1 MGLFSTLR
9 KRRQEKKS
17 AMRAAKVRARAE
29 AKADAKLEKQKEK
42 YLRKT
47 AKQVRKADNKEL
59 KNRRKH
65 EEKMAQAALEQIK
78 AGNFNGGNVTRYVGA
93 ARVAIPALLPLAY
106 RGITQMQAS
115 NEKSRA
121 QHSDVPVSEMAK
133 YSGDGAAQKARIAKL
148 RKELKD
154 DSVPGGFAKDA
165 EDQLDQLDKA
175 VDSTRTMNENQTRNA
190 LKAVTRE
197 LDLVENQLRIKRG

>member
-1 MGLFSTLR
+1 MGLFSNLR
-9 KRRQEKKS
+9 KRRQEKKT
-17 AMRAAKVRARAE
+17 ALRAAKVRAKAE
-29 AKADAKLEKQKEK
+29 VKADANLEKQKEK

-65 EEKMAQAALEQIK
+65 EEKMAKAALEQIK

-93 ARVAIPALLPLAY
+93 ARVAIPALMPLLY
-106 RGITQMQAS
+106 RGVTQMQATG
-115 NEKSRA
+115 EKSRA

-133 YSGDGAAQKARIAKL
+133 FTGDGAAQKARINKL
-148 RKELKD
+148 RKEANRSD
-154 DSVPGGFAKDA
+154 VPKGFTKDA
-165 EDQLDQLDKA
+165 EDHLKQLENA
-175 VDSTRTMNENQTRNA
+175 VDNTRTMNENQTQNA

-197 LDLVENQLRIKRG
+197 LDLLENQIRIKRG